1 MHLAV
6 AQPKC
11 DSYDR
16 YDSGVIPG
24 SGRMLTS
31 DDFTGFYGNE
41 SFMNLTYFEAIVA
54 GTTTG
59 GAGCGETTNARSTA
73 AANTTG
79 PRIYLYY
86 LVLVCTCYT
95 LSIRIRCVL

>member
-1 MHLAV
+1 M
-6 AQPKC
+6 P
-11 DSYDR
+11 SY
-16 YDSGVIPG
+16 VIPG

-41 SFMNLTYFEAIVA
+41 SLMNLTYFEAIVA
-54 GTTTG
+54 GTTTSE
-59 GAGCGETTNARSTA
+59 ASCGETTNARSTA

-86 LVLVCTCYT
+86 LVLVCTCYLGRT
-95 LSIRIRCVL
+95 GGTSFQNFDLA